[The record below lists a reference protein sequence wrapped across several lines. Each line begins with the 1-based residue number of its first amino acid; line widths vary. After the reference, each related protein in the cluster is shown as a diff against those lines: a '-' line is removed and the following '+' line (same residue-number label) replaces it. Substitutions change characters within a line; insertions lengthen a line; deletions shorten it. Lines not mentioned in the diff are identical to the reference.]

1 LTLGAHPAVDKEIE
15 VILTRQLASYL
26 ATPIFIVDPAGTLLY
41 YNEPAELVLGRRFEE
56 TGEMPIEEW
65 STIFIPVD
73 EDGTPLAPHDLPL
86 VIALNERRP
95 AYRVFWIQGLDRVR
109 RHIHLT
115 AFPLVGM
122 GDRFL
127 GALAMFWEVQSTW
140 R

>member
-26 ATPIFIVDPAGTLLY
+26 ATPIFIVDPTGTLLY

-65 STIFIPVD
+65 STIFVPVA
-73 EDGTPLAPHDLPL
+73 EDGTPIAPPDLPL

-95 AYRVFWIQGLDRVR
+95 AFRSFWIQGLDNVQ
-109 RHIHLT
+109 RHIDLT
-115 AFPLVGM
+115 AVPLIGM
-122 GDRFL
+122 ADRFL
-127 GALAMFWEVQSTW
+127 GALAMFWEVQVQ
-140 R
+140 